1 MTQQPFDPMDK
12 LLREALASDALPPSD
27 LTDRIMA
34 QVERTPQGGSA
45 ASNPKRNYKKWL
57 LTAAAC
63 LVIVGAAFPLALQG
77 RAGRTDHAADD
88 DATADTN
95 ADNDMVSSYYGGNRS
110 DVPDGTAPS
119 DGTGGDTEQAQ
130 KNNSA
135 HDQPFDPMDS
145 ALDHAAALL
154 EQQGCTLEVLARAD
168 DAVQVAIA
176 DADTHPSGNTDLLKM
191 PWWPPVSR
199 WRATGMCWNRRKR
212 PREATHQATDPR
224 GADRR
229 RLRRSQLFR
238 LYFRHHLRS
247 YPVPFFRGAV
257 RLTLFLPETAWG
269 LGVGC
274 LIANLLSPYGV
285 LDIVVGSAA
294 TLLAALLTARCQ
306 KKWLAPL
313 PPVIANTVLIGLVLA
328 YEQAGTSAAFW
339 PTYAFNALTVGL
351 GEAVACYGLGGL
363 LLWRLDKSNA
373 LQRYLQNR

>member
-1 MTQQPFDPMDK
+1 MTQQPFDPIDK

-34 QVERTPQGGSA
+34 QVERTPQGGSD

-88 DATADTN
+88 AATADTN

-110 DVPDGTAPS
+110 DVPDGAAPS

-176 DADTHPSGNTDLLKM
+176 DADTHPSGNTDLLKNAM
-191 PWWPPVSR
+191 VASGFALEGDWYVLEQEETALTAAAYAVLSYFGSIFGITYGPIQCRFS
-199 WRATGMCWNRRKR
+199 
-212 PREATHQATDPR
+212 EA
-224 GADRR
+224 
-229 RLRRSQLFR
+229 LCVL
-238 LYFRHHLRS
+238 
-247 YPVPFFRGAV
+247 PF
-257 RLTLFLPETAWG
+257 FLPETAWG